1 MKIIQLLVLVV
12 VTCFCGCAHTVR
24 IIDEDGNPLE
34 GVILGEAVFG
44 ARTPP
49 LVMKFDSNGEYEI
62 EWSSLNKMM
71 IVSKDGYEPVIFYA
85 CDKPKVITLKKNLAS
100 EGKISD

>member
-1 MKIIQLLVLVV
+1 
-12 VTCFCGCAHTVR
+12 
-24 IIDEDGNPLE
+24 
-34 GVILGEAVFG
+34 
-44 ARTPP
+44 
-49 LVMKFDSNGEYEI
+49 
-62 EWSSLNKMM
+62 MM

>member
-1 MKIIQLLVLVV
+1 MVFVV
-12 VTCFCGCAHTVR
+12 VTGFCGCAHTVR

-34 GVILGEAVFG
+34 GAYCGEAVFDP
-44 ARTPP
+44 RTPP

-62 EWSSLNKMM
+62 EWCSLKKMM
-71 IVSKDGYEPVIFYA
+71 AVSKEGYEPVIFYA
-85 CDKPKVITLKKNLAS
+85 PDKPKVITLKKNPAS